1 MYSYVS
7 NNSHELRTVHEL
19 QRFSRE
25 SSNSRRYAEDFHFPK
40 ISKFDQ
46 IFALVVWRSFFF
58 KMSQFSSSDGICKN
72 QPGAQA
78 ARGEETGPAGAG
90 TIFANAEKR
99 DLAEVGGAAQ

>member
-1 MYSYVS
+1 MNFAMFMNINDFLGIRPIVGVMQ
-7 NNSHELRTVHEL
+7 T
-19 QRFSRE
+19 
-25 SSNSRRYAEDFHFPK
+25 FHFPK

-58 KMSQFSSSDGICKN
+58 KMSQLSSSDGICKN